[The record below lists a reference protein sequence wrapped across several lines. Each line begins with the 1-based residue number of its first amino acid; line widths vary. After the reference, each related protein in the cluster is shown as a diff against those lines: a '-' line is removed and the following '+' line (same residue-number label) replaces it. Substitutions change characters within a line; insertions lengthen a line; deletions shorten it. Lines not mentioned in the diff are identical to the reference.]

1 MKSVKS
7 VKGWILALGGAAL
20 FALALFSPQPAT
32 VHADDP
38 NPTPTLTPTPADPN
52 GNGGG
57 SHNG

>member
-1 MKSVKS
+1 MNKIKH
-7 VKGWILALGGAAL
+7 WTIALGGAAL

-52 GNGGG
+52 GTGGG
-57 SHNG
+57 NHGG